1 MDLKRVGV
9 IGVGHLGQHHA
20 RVYTELLGAHLVGVV
35 DQNESRAAAI
45 GENLGVPWFT
55 EIDDFIDRAAPEAV
69 SVVVPTS
76 MHFEIARK
84 ALKNGIHVLIEKPV
98 TTTVNEAEQLLRIA
112 AESDLVLQVGHIE
125 RFNSA
130 VQYISKIV
138 HEPLFLQSRR
148 LGPYSPRISDVG
160 VVLDLM
166 IHDIDIILSL
176 VRSEISD
183 ISATGRCIRSD
194 HEDIASAQISFAN
207 GSMAHILVSR
217 VSERRLRQLEIME
230 PERYVTIDYE
240 TQDVSIN
247 RCVRQNN
254 NSLVEVIE
262 HTVFPKSEPLKLE
275 LQHFVTCVREGKQ
288 PLVGITD
295 GKRALEVAVSVLKQI
310 HLDDQQFPEGRQAVS
325 C

>member
-1 MDLKRVGV
+1 MDLKKVGV

-20 RVYTELLGAHLVGVV
+20 RVYTELLGTHLVGVV
-35 DQNESRAAAI
+35 DENESRAASI

-55 EIDDFIDRAAPEAV
+55 DMDEFIARARPDAV

-76 MHFEIARK
+76 MHFEVARK
-84 ALKNGIHVLIEKPV
+84 ALTNGIHVLIEKPV
-98 TTTVNEAEQLLRIA
+98 TTTVSEAESLLRMA
-112 AESDLVLQVGHIE
+112 ADLDLVLQVGHIE

-130 VQYISKIV
+130 VQYISKII

-176 VRSEISD
+176 VRSEISA
-183 ISATGRCIRSD
+183 ISAMGRRLRSD
-194 HEDIASAQISFAN
+194 HEDIASAQISFVN

-254 NSLVEVIE
+254 GLVEIIE
-262 HTVFPKSEPLKLE
+262 HPVFPKSEQLKLE

-310 HLDDQQFPEGRQAVS
+310 HGNDENACRLSNAGA
-325 C
+325 

>member
-1 MDLKRVGV
+1 MDLKKVGV

-20 RVYTELLGAHLVGVV
+20 RVYTELLGTHLVGVV

-45 GENLGVPWFT
+45 GENLGVPWYT
-55 EIDDFIDRAAPEAV
+55 DMDEFIARARPDAV

-76 MHFEIARK
+76 GHFEVASK
-84 ALKNGIHVLIEKPV
+84 ALMNGIHVLIEKPV
-98 TTTVNEAEQLLRIA
+98 TTTVSEAESLLRMA
-112 AESDLVLQVGHIE
+112 ADLDLVLQVGHIE

-130 VQYISKIV
+130 VQYISKII

-176 VRSEISD
+176 VRSEIST
-183 ISATGRCIRSD
+183 IFAMGRCVRSD
-194 HEDIASAQISFAN
+194 HEDIASAQISFVN
-207 GSMAHILVSR
+207 GAMAHILVSR

-247 RCVRQNN
+247 RCVRQN
-254 NSLVEVIE
+254 SGLVEVIE
-262 HTVFPKSEPLKLE
+262 HPVFPKSEQLKLE

-288 PLVGITD
+288 PLVGIMD

-310 HLDDQQFPEGRQAVS
+310 HMDDGASSLACEA
-325 C
+325 

>member
-35 DQNESRAAAI
+35 DHNESRAAAI

-55 EIDDFIDRAAPEAV
+55 EIDEFIERAAPEAV

-76 MHFEIARK
+76 MHFEIAQK
-84 ALKNGIHVLIEKPV
+84 ALMNGIHVLIEKPV
-98 TTTVNEAEQLLRIA
+98 TTTVNEAEQLLKIA

-130 VQYISKIV
+130 VQYISKII
-138 HEPLFLQSRR
+138 HQPLFLQSRR

-176 VRSEISD
+176 VRSDIVN

-262 HTVFPKSEPLKLE
+262 HPVFPKSEPLKLE

-310 HLDDQQFPEGRQAVS
+310 HLEDGQDLEELEAS
-325 C
+325 S

>member
-1 MDLKRVGV
+1 MDLKRLGV

-20 RVYTELLGAHLVGVV
+20 RVYTELLGTQLVGVV

-45 GENLGVPWFT
+45 GDNLGVPWFT
-55 EIDDFIDRAAPEAV
+55 DMDEFIARARPDAV

-76 MHFEIARK
+76 LHFEIAKK
-84 ALKNGIHVLIEKPV
+84 ALSNGIHVLIEKPV
-98 TTTVNEAEQLLRIA
+98 TTTVSEAESLLRMA
-112 AESDLVLQVGHIE
+112 ADSDLVLQVGHIE

-148 LGPYSPRISDVG
+148 LGPFSPRISDVG

-176 VRSEISD
+176 VRS
-183 ISATGRCIRSD
+183 D
-194 HEDIASAQISFAN
+194 HEDIASAQISFEN

-254 NSLVEVIE
+254 SSLVEVIE
-262 HTVFPKSEPLKLE
+262 HPVFPKSEPLKLE

-310 HLDDQQFPEGRQAVS
+310 HLNDESAACRGEAGVS
-325 C
+325 

>member
-20 RVYTELLGAHLVGVV
+20 RVYTELLGTHLVGVV

-55 EIDDFIDRAAPEAV
+55 EIDDFIERAAPEAV

-84 ALKNGIHVLIEKPV
+84 ALNNGIHVLIEKPV
-98 TTTVNEAEQLLRIA
+98 TTTVNEAEQLLKIA

-262 HTVFPKSEPLKLE
+262 HPVFPKSEPLKLE

-310 HLDDQQFPEGRQAVS
+310 HLEEQQLPEGRQAVS

>member
-9 IGVGHLGQHHA
+9 VGVGHLGQHHA
-20 RVYTELLGAHLVGVV
+20 RVYTELLGANLVGVV
-35 DQNESRAAAI
+35 DVNESRAAAI

-55 EIDDFIDRAAPEAV
+55 DFDDFIKRASPEAI
-69 SVVVPTS
+69 SIVVPTS

-84 ALKNGIHVLIEKPV
+84 ALLNGISVLIEKPV
-98 TTTVNEAEQLLRIA
+98 TTTVHEAEELIRFA

-130 VQYISKIV
+130 VQYISKII

-176 VRSEISD
+176 VRSEISN

-217 VSERRLRQLEIME
+217 MSERRLRQLEIME

-262 HTVFPKSEPLKLE
+262 HPVFPKSEPLKLE
-275 LQHFVTCVREGKQ
+275 LQHFVTCVREGRQ

-295 GKRALEVAVSVLKQI
+295 GKRALEVAVSVLRQI
-310 HLDDQQFPEGRQAVS
+310 HLAESGGVQKDAVS

>member
-262 HTVFPKSEPLKLE
+262 HPVFPKSEPLKLE
-275 LQHFVTCVREGKQ
+275 LQHFVT
-288 PLVGITD
+288 
-295 GKRALEVAVSVLKQI
+295 
-310 HLDDQQFPEGRQAVS
+310 
-325 C
+325 

>member
-1 MDLKRVGV
+1 LKRVGV

-55 EIDDFIDRAAPEAV
+55 EIDDFIERAAPEAV

-84 ALKNGIHVLIEKPV
+84 ALKSGIHVLIEKPV

-254 NSLVEVIE
+254 SSLVEVIE
-262 HTVFPKSEPLKLE
+262 HPVFPKSEPLKLE

-310 HLDDQQFPEGRQAVS
+310 HLDEQQFSEGRQAVS